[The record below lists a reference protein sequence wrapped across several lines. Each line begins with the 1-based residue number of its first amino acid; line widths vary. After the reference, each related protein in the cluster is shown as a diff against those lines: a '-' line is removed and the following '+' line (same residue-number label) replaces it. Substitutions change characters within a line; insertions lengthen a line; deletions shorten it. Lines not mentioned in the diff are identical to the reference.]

1 MAEGSSYKAAPGGV
15 RLFISSNKGGK
26 STDVTAGIIDFR
38 YFESILSDTISVQ
51 ATFIDSGGSTD
62 GQSVLDGLPIVG
74 GERCAFQITDLNDV
88 SVSDVP
94 LYVNM
99 VNPIS
104 DDNRGQVVQVE
115 LR

>member
-26 STDVTAGIIDFR
+26 ATDVTAGIIDFR

-94 LYVNM
+94 LYVMIIGDKLYKLN
-99 VNPIS
+99 
-104 DDNRGQVVQVE
+104 
-115 LR
+115 